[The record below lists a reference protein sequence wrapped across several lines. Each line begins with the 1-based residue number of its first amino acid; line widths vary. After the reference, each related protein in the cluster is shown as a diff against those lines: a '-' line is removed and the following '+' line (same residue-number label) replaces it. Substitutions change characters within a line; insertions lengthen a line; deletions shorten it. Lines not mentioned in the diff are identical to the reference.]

1 MKCFGISLVFLVGAQ
16 LSAALFVPESPGLV
30 ARQNGK
36 FGGNNRLKGGNNKN
50 GGNNTQNRVNNQ
62 TTNGNNNQTTGGN
75 NNQTTGGNN
84 NTTGNNNLAG
94 GNNNN
99 GDPQTSLTL
108 DPSVIQ
114 HINGAGS
121 GAGEAISLV
130 STNNFI
136 NVCVG
141 KTITNGLQ
149 VQGGSCNPT
158 PMGDIPSVDN
168 MPTAKFQFPTNGGN
182 VAANTAFTVVLNTQ
196 GMQTGAFTDA
206 ATTYFAAPQQLNNAG
221 QIIGHNHVVIEAIPS
236 LASTQPTNPRV
247 FAFFKGLNN
256 AAVNGQLTADVTN
269 GLPAGTYRISSITTA
284 ANHQGV
290 IVPVAQ
296 RGSVDDA
303 VYFTVGG
310 NGNNNGGNNNTTTTT
325 TGGGNNNTVTTTTGG
340 NNTTT
345 TTSANPNNT
354 TTSGNNGTNT
364 QNNGKNGGN
373 NSQNPVNNGKKGGK
387 NGGRRR
393 YERRF
398 FSLD

>member
-1 MKCFGISLVFLVGAQ
+1 MKCFGLPIVFLVAQ
-16 LSAALFVPESPGLV
+16 LSAALFVPESHGLV
-30 ARQNGK
+30 ARQNK
-36 FGGNNRLKGGNNKN
+36 FGGNNQLKGGNKNQN
-50 GGNNTQNRVNNQ
+50 GGNTQN
-62 TTNGNNNQTTGGN
+62 
-75 NNQTTGGNN
+75 GGNN
-84 NTTGNNNLAG
+84 NTTNGNTQNG
-94 GNNNN
+94 GNNSTAN
-99 GDPQTSLTL
+99 GNTNQNGGNGNPQTSLTL

-114 HINGAGS
+114 NINGAGA
-121 GAGEAISLV
+121 GAGEATSLV

-136 NVCVG
+136 NFCVG

-168 MPTAKFQFPTNGGN
+168 MPSAKFQFPANGGN
-182 VAANTAFTVVLNTQ
+182 VDANTAFTVVLNTQ

-206 ATTYFAAPQQLNNAG
+206 TTTYFAAPQQLNNAG
-221 QIIGHNHVVIEAIPS
+221 QIIGHNHVVIEQIQS
-236 LASTQPTNPRV
+236 LGSTQPTNPRV

-310 NGNNNGGNNNTTTTT
+310 SGNNNNGGNNNNSNTTTAGGNNTTTTTGGNNNTTTTT
-325 TGGGNNNTVTTTTGG
+325 GGNNG

-345 TTSANPNNT
+345 
-354 TTSGNNGTNT
+354 GNN
-364 QNNGKNGGN
+364 NNGQNPAKNGGN
-373 NSQNPVNNGKKGGK
+373 GQNQKGGK
-387 NGGRRR
+387 NGGRNGRR

-398 FSLD
+398 FAWE